1 MNGDAMAAR
10 IRDILRDNPNTT
22 EQGVFWQDAEIRLAL
37 NASQDA
43 IVNFCFRNQIECPLV
58 GLLRTAVYTAPS
70 QAQIDTQTGYQSLPA
85 DYCHYASAYIPDED
99 SELINT
105 RYPAKLYLGADA
117 EAYRNSIHVG
127 VNISNNNIKAVFMNN
142 PNSQFVLMY
151 YCYPSYIDLTSLTTL
166 VGVSP
171 RPDFLTVDFT
181 PDFYDI
187 ILRHAAVLLG
197 MKETQTQRDF
207 KKRQEELLSISLIP
221 RRLTHLVKDIDDNI
235 PRQQQ

>member
-1 MNGDAMAAR
+1 MAAR
-10 IRDILRDNPNTT
+10 IRDILRDNITRT
-22 EQGVFWQDAEIRLAL
+22 EQGVFWPDTDIRLAL

-43 IVNFCFRNQIECPLV
+43 VVNFCLRNQLELPLV
-58 GLLRTAVYTAPS
+58 GLLQTAVYNAPT
-70 QAQIDTQTGYQSLPA
+70 QQMIDTQTGYQPLPA
-85 DYCHYASAYIPDED
+85 NYMHYASAYVPDPD
-99 SELINT
+99 TELINT
-105 RYPAKLYLGADA
+105 RYPAKIYMGADA
-117 EAYRNSIHVG
+117 ECYRNAIHVG
-127 VNISNNNIKAVFMNN
+127 VSIDNNNIKAVFMNN

-151 YCYPSYIDLTSLTTL
+151 YCYPSYIGLNSLGDAT
-166 VGVSP
+166 
-171 RPDFLTVDFT
+171 RPDFGTIDFT

-221 RRLTHLVKDIDDNI
+221 RRLLHLVKDIDDNI